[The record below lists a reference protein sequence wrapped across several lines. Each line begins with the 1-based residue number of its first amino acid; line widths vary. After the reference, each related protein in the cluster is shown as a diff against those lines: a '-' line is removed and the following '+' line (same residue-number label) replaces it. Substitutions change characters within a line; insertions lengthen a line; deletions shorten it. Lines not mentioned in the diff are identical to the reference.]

1 MFKNPIKKYQSGGPV
16 TQEQAEDQIVSVIAL
31 QLSGGDQQK
40 AKSLLGPVKQR
51 LQEIKSNEQES
62 QILKAGL
69 QKLQNNDE
77 SGMQDIL
84 SLFAN
89 APQKA
94 KLGAKLQAFIC
105 KHANGKKIPDCG
117 CNEDGGKVEKNQ
129 SGKRINLK
137 NRTIA
142 EVNDGLSEWEAEE
155 LGIDPN
161 TLANTGV
168 TITAYPN
175 KKPYV
180 VDGMLPFFNRNGL
193 AFQSGGVEASS
204 VEDGSRL
211 GSPAIPGRKYKVS
224 TIGGQDYYANPDA
237 MRYPVIVRY
246 ASPVDTVY
254 NLGFQTYGSDS
265 PAYSGIRAMYN
276 SAIQHPNTFAWDKDS
291 YTELQRQKNEK
302 KEDGGKVE
310 KNQQKNG
317 GRGKVAYPRQTSAGK
332 ENGYSI
338 ANRTWENNI
347 DGSTSSV
354 EIAVGPDGKAV
365 LQRITDRSNM
375 PDRGMLA
382 VRDTVNHI
390 GIVNPLTG
398 IFEEDYDN
406 PGFSTGA
413 HPYFQ
418 EIPWNQVKYWSPD
431 YKNGGKTPNW
441 INKKKNK

>member
-94 KLGAKLQAFIC
+94 KLGAKIRDFIC

-117 CNEDGGKVEKNQ
+117 CNEDGGKVE
-129 SGKRINLK
+129 
-137 NRTIA
+137 
-142 EVNDGLSEWEAEE
+142 
-155 LGIDPN
+155 
-161 TLANTGV
+161 
-168 TITAYPN
+168 
-175 KKPYV
+175 
-180 VDGMLPFFNRNGL
+180 M
-193 AFQSGGVEASS
+193 
-204 VEDGSRL
+204 
-211 GSPAIPGRKYKVS
+211 
-224 TIGGQDYYANPDA
+224 
-237 MRYPVIVRY
+237 
-246 ASPVDTVY
+246 
-254 NLGFQTYGSDS
+254 
-265 PAYSGIRAMYN
+265 
-276 SAIQHPNTFAWDKDS
+276 H
-291 YTELQRQKNEK
+291 
-302 KEDGGKVE
+302 
-310 KNQQKNG
+310 QQKNG